1 MINNQTQTQAQAQK
15 RERIGVFGGT
25 FDPVHHGHLR
35 VALEVKDAMGLDRV
49 IFIPANIPPHK
60 SRPDIASA
68 LDRMAMVRLACD
80 CVNAFEV
87 SGIELERSG
96 RSYTA
101 DTLSLISMNSGMA
114 GELFFIMGMDAF
126 MQFHTWKD
134 PERILG
140 IASLIIMTR
149 PDYDHEAN
157 DVEKY
162 IRHHL
167 SEDYAPSSGEEI
179 SFFHPDLCGIFFV
192 KVTGL
197 EISGTT
203 IRALAKKEKSL
214 AFLVPQNV
222 EEYIVSRGLYR

>member
-1 MINNQTQTQAQAQK
+1 MINTQAQTQK
-15 RERIGVFGGT
+15 WERIGVFGGT

-35 VALEVKDAMGLDRV
+35 VALEVKDAMSLDRV
-49 IFIPANIPPHK
+49 IFVPANIPPHK

-68 LDRMAMVRLACD
+68 SDRMAMVRLACNS
-80 CVNAFEV
+80 VSAFEV
-87 SGIELERSG
+87 SGIELERNG

-101 DTLSLISMNSGMA
+101 DTLSLLSINNGGE

-140 IASLIIMTR
+140 TASLIIMTR
-149 PDYDHEAN
+149 PDYDHEAH

-162 IRHHL
+162 IRQYL
-167 SEDYAPSSGEEI
+167 SEDYVPSSGEEI

-203 IRALAKKEKSL
+203 IRELAKKEKSL
-214 AFLVPQNV
+214 AFLVPQKV